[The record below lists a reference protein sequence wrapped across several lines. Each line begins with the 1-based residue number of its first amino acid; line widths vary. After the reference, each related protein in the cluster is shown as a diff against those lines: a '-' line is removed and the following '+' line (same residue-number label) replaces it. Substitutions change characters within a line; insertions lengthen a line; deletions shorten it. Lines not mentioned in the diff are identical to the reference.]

1 MTNWYYHN
9 TNGEKVGPITV
20 AALKSLAAQGMITPE
35 TMIENSNGRSS
46 LAGNVNGLTFPKAAT
61 ENEVYGM
68 SASEPMQPVGP
79 SPFSLSSPAADNPF
93 AAPVGPSPFTQPV
106 QAQAAPAPI
115 TPGAALPAGI
125 QPISTEL
132 LGMKPEVLFTFMYIA
147 TLLSFSIVT
156 TFIPIVIWALT
167 KEKDKRADLHGK
179 LLLGYIAG
187 LGVLALFMFIALACG
202 VGAIA
207 FPVAIIYLIFYI
219 SLIVSAFYAGFGYV
233 PTNLD
238 RAWLGKRGAWSYIP
252 TPSAPVQQNAPF
264 QNVPLASATTAS
276 SSSPVDEIK
285 KMKELL
291 DCGAITQ
298 EEFDAFKKR
307 VLGI

>member
-1 MTNWYYHN
+1 MSNWYYYN
-9 TNGEKVGPITV
+9 MNGEKIGPITV
-20 AALKSLAAQGMITPE
+20 AALKSLAAQGMIAPE
-35 TMIENSNGRSS
+35 TVIENSNGRSTR
-46 LAGNVNGLTFPKAAT
+46 AGKVNGLAFPNAST
-61 ENEVYGM
+61 ENEVYEM
-68 SASEPMQPVGP
+68 SASEPIQPAGA
-79 SPFSLSSPAADNPF
+79 SPFSLPPSAASKPF

-106 QAQAAPAPI
+106 QAQAAPI
-115 TPGAALPAGI
+115 TPGISQPAGI

-132 LGMKPEVLFTFMYIA
+132 LGMKPEVLFAFMYIA
-147 TLLSFSIVT
+147 TLLSFSIIT

-187 LGVLALFMFIALACG
+187 IGVLALFMFIALAGG

-207 FPVAIIYLIFYI
+207 FPAAIICLIFYI
-219 SLIVSAFYAGFGYV
+219 TLIVAAFYAGFGYV
-233 PTNLD
+233 PTNLEH
-238 RAWLGKRGAWSYIP
+238 AWLGKRGAWSYIP
-252 TPSAPVQQNAPF
+252 TPSASVQQNASSTP
-264 QNVPLASATTAS
+264 ATVSMTPA
-276 SSSPVDEIK
+276 SPVDEIK

-298 EEFDAFKKR
+298 DEFDAFKKK